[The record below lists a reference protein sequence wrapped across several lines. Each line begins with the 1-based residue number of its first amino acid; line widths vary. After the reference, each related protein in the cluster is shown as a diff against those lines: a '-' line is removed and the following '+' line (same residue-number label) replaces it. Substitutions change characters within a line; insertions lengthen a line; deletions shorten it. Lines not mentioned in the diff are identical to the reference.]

1 MEGIEFMKIV
11 LDIPVNTQKMKIE
24 FNFDDQQVAVSDMDS
39 EDIGAARLHYLSL
52 MEEKYDR

>member
-1 MEGIEFMKIV
+1 MEETEFMKIV
-11 LDIPVNTQKMKIE
+11 LNIPVNTHKMKIK
-24 FNFDDQQVAVSDMDS
+24 FKFGDQQVAVSKMDS